1 MDVSYDSLLS
11 SQALR
16 SFFSLQEGDE
26 APGELFLILDKI
38 SPKLFKSGEI
48 IICEGDEADSL
59 FIIDQGHADVISE
72 SSGGV
77 LIGQL
82 QAGDFFG
89 EVAILTGKTRTATIA
104 AKTSMRVFELAREDL
119 NQLTEAYPHI
129 VGTLLQKLYD
139 RLKISYL
146 SLEERNEELQQMVN
160 MRMELASLFTSV
172 VLLITFYTFIL
183 GFLNADFIGQH
194 LTTQSY
200 YLISRLI
207 EISTLV
213 VVFKIIADSSL
224 SWRDFGLNTDG
235 AKKSII
241 EALFISVLIM
251 VALCLLKYVAIK
263 AYPEIIADKQI
274 LSLQYFDWTYLT
286 YLVVAPLQEFITRG
300 VVQSTLQ
307 RLLVGPYS
315 WVSSIMITSFLF
327 GSLHLFSSIYL
338 GLAALLTS
346 WLWGWMYYRHKNLI
360 GVSLSHFLIGNF
372 TGFLGLWT
380 IF

>member
-1 MDVSYDSLLS
+1 VSYDSLLS

-16 SFFSLQEGDE
+16 SFLSLHEGDE
-26 APGELFLILDKI
+26 APRELFLILDKI
-38 SPKLFKSGEI
+38 SPRLFKSGEI
-48 IICEGDEADSL
+48 IIREGDEADSL
-59 FIIDQGHADVISE
+59 YIIDQGHADVISE

-104 AKTSMRVFELAREDL
+104 AKTGMRVFELARKDL

-146 SLEERNEELQQMVN
+146 SLEERNEELQQMIN

-183 GFLNADFIGQH
+183 GFLNADVIGQH

-241 EALFISVLIM
+241 EALFISLLIM